1 MRKINFIATSF
12 STVLLASALMVSSCG
27 GSSKNSLEEGLEGNQ
42 TSVKISKQELDKLI
56 QSFPSPIETSIV
68 IKNAGNPF
76 NTSFLIPTK
85 KIDRFISNYDK
96 ALAMGALGGDMGY
109 INIYGKS
116 FVAMEYLGAIRMLSK
131 ELDIDRFFEFERMVK
146 MAKNSDNVDSLMQMS
161 TESFNKMESYFREKG
176 RNELSILIVFGT
188 WLEGSYI
195 IAELAKENQSEEMKN
210 RVAEQKES
218 VKNMTKVLSLA
229 KADPFFAKLHNKVDA
244 IHKLYDKVKID
255 QIIRQPEMQEVN
267 GQLVFVDKSETKI
280 TADQYTIEGIISETI
295 KFRNELLK

>member
-1 MRKINFIATSF
+1 
-12 STVLLASALMVSSCG
+12 
-27 GSSKNSLEEGLEGNQ
+27 
-42 TSVKISKQELDKLI
+42 
-56 QSFPSPIETSIV
+56 
-68 IKNAGNPF
+68 
-76 NTSFLIPTK
+76 
-85 KIDRFISNYDK
+85 
-96 ALAMGALGGDMGY
+96 
-109 INIYGKS
+109 
-116 FVAMEYLGAIRMLSK
+116 MEYLGAIRMLSK

-195 IAELAKENQSEEMKN
+195 IAELAQENKSEEMKN

-229 KADPFFAKLHNKVDA
+229 KADPFFAKLHSKVAA
-244 IHKLYDKVKID
+244 IDKLYDKVKID

-280 TADQYTIEGIISETI
+280 TADEYTISGIISETI
-295 KFRNELLK
+295 KLRNELLK